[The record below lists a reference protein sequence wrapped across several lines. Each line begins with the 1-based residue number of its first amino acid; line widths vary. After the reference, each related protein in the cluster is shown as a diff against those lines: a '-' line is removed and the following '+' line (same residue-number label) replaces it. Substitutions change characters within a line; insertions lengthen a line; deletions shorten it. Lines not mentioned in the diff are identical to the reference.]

1 MNKVSDQERRK
12 IAQRLR
18 YELRLMYRDREY
30 YESGKDVVEC
40 GNWAY
45 RSIAH
50 SVIPYSHLGNDYI
63 AVVERLVDLIDRE
76 TCRNV
81 SGDQNRFEC
90 SECGFEMPI
99 WDGDGG
105 WMAFYFC
112 PNCGAEVV
120 SDED

>member
-12 IAQRLR
+12 IAVRLR
-18 YELRLMYRDREY
+18 ENNNWRKAKRALWNALGIYPDII
-30 YESGKDVVEC
+30 ESLSSYDYLEHNGKKLF
-40 GNWAY
+40 N
-45 RSIAH
+45 RIA
-50 SVIPYSHLGNDYI
+50 
-63 AVVERLVDLIDRE
+63 DLIDRP

-120 SDED
+120 SE

>member
-1 MNKVSDQERRK
+1 MITDEERLEVARK
-12 IAQRLR
+12 LR
-18 YELRLMYRDREY
+18 EPSELLNIRVPLFEALDMRPDAAETLISSEVIEHNNLRLL
-30 YESGKDVVEC
+30 
-40 GNWAY
+40 N
-45 RSIAH
+45 
-50 SVIPYSHLGNDYI
+50 
-63 AVVERLVDLIDRE
+63 RLADLIDRE

-81 SGDQNRFEC
+81 SADQNRFEC

-120 SDED
+120 E

>member
-12 IAQRLR
+12 IAVRLR
-18 YELRLMYRDREY
+18 ENNDCYNPKRALWNALGIHPDIVVGTSKYDYLEHNVKKLFDR
-30 YESGKDVVEC
+30 
-40 GNWAY
+40 
-45 RSIAH
+45 IA
-50 SVIPYSHLGNDYI
+50 
-63 AVVERLVDLIDRE
+63 DLIDRE